1 VGAYALHLKQDLHFW
16 TMPWLIHVLGSE
28 GIFQYNWDMM
38 GSRPVTI
45 PVWLQAAISIAVV
58 SVTTI
63 FAFAARDVRERS
75 TLSSRMR
82 WLLGPYAIAYAALLV
97 SRGIY
102 VFVYDRYL
110 LCLLPVA
117 IVVILSIMQDS
128 GMRLPGISYATLA
141 VFALYGVFAT
151 HDLFALN
158 RARIAAVE
166 EVRASGVPLNM
177 VQAGFEFD
185 GWTELELAGHV
196 NEKRIET
203 PADAYVNDSRYLQ
216 RPHPCKLGFD
226 VYSPALNRAYL
237 VVLADAPCGVQ
248 SAFNSV
254 EYRAWL
260 PPFRRWVYIRKV
272 PQLPAR

>member
-1 VGAYALHLKQDLHFW
+1 
-16 TMPWLIHVLGSE
+16 
-28 GIFQYNWDMM
+28 
-38 GSRPVTI
+38 
-45 PVWLQAAISIAVV
+45 
-58 SVTTI
+58 
-63 FAFAARDVRERS
+63 
-75 TLSSRMR
+75 MR
-82 WLLGPYAIAYAALLV
+82 WLLGPYTVAYVALLIP
-97 SRGIY
+97 RGLY

-117 IVVILSIMQDS
+117 IVVILSIMQDA
-128 GMRLPGISYATLA
+128 GLRLPGISYAALA
-141 VFALYGVFAT
+141 VFGLYGVFAT

-166 EVRASGVPLNM
+166 EVRASGAPLNM